1 MKEIFVQPKD
11 GLANRMRTIVGAI
24 SLAKKIK
31 CKVTVL
37 WVRDPML
44 NAKFNDIFAPIPGI
58 KVYEYER
65 NSKFLLLHLIY
76 IRKIIKS
83 YYVDDNWIV
92 NNVRPYKDDTF
103 ISQLAGHNVLI
114 HSCYDIIRAGDYSI
128 FKLSKKMT
136 DRIMPEVITDKNI
149 IGIHIRRTDNLKSI
163 KYSPTNLFIDKM
175 KEELS
180 NNSDT
185 KFYLATDDPNE
196 EKELKD
202 RFKTHILTYTK
213 TSLNRNNPNAIY
225 DAVIDLYHLS
235 QCKKLYASYW
245 SSFSDIAA
253 LWGNINKYVLAKD
266 IE

>member
-1 MKEIFVQPKD
+1 MSFIQSPIDFELINKYDENGNLVVHTTSDGTRKEYRYDTKS
-11 GLANRMRTIVGAI
+11 N
-24 SLAKKIK
+24 
-31 CKVTVL
+31 
-37 WVRDPML
+37 
-44 NAKFNDIFAPIPGI
+44 
-58 KVYEYER
+58 
-65 NSKFLLLHLIY
+65 LIY
-76 IRKIIKS
+76 YNSVKDNIEEIKEYDDKNRLIKSVNSDGTVTTKS
-83 YYVDDNWIV
+83 YYVDDNWII

-103 ISQLAGHNVLI
+103 ISQLAGHNILI
-114 HSCYDIIRAGDYSI
+114 HSCFDIIRAGDYSI

-180 NNSDT
+180 NNSDA

-202 RFKTHILTYTK
+202 RFKTHILIYTK
-213 TSLNRNNPNAIY
+213 TSLNRNDPNAIY